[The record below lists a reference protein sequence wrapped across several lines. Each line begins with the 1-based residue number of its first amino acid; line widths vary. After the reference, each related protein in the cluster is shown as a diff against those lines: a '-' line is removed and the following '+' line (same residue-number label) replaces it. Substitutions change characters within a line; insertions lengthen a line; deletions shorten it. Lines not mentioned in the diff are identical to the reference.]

1 MTNDVRIRYLVTIV
15 AALGLLP
22 SLLTAFFFFPMNNGW
37 WPFYAYME
45 QNGLSMYDDFLPSTR
60 RSRA

>member
-22 SLLTAFFFFPMNNGW
+22 SLLTAFFFFPMNN
-37 WPFYAYME
+37 
-45 QNGLSMYDDFLPSTR
+45 D
-60 RSRA
+60 